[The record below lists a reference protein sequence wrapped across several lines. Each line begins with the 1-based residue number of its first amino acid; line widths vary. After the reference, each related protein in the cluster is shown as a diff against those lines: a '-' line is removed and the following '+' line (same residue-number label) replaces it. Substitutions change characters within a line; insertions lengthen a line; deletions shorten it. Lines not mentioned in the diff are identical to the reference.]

1 METRGR
7 PAKYKNNSVTCPNPK
22 CRLHGEWKKG
32 NIVSYGKYRSKTQGK
47 TRRFKCKECGI
58 TFSYRTDS
66 VWEGLQSPSHKF
78 YEALKLLVK
87 GAPIRFVAEVLDV
100 KPDTVRRW
108 LSLAL
113 GDWDTES
120 LKMLE
125 AENSVMGGAL
135 SRASVDYLYGLFIRP
150 HCDIDVTVE
159 EIDSLRLAVEN
170 GEMKK
175 RAWEWRKRYGEAIPW
190 LKGKNINTIIFEL
203 AQRDNKH

>member
-7 PAKYKNNSVTCPNPK
+7 PIKYKNNSVTCPNPK

-47 TRRFKCKECGI
+47 TKRFKCKECGI

-66 VWEGLQSPSHKF
+66 VWEGLQSPSQKF

-108 LSLAL
+108 L
-113 GDWDTES
+113 
-120 LKMLE
+120 
-125 AENSVMGGAL
+125 NSACEGFDMGSWNEMIQAG
-135 SRASVDYLYGLFIRP
+135 YGLDRSEHDFMYYMFVERGGGL
-150 HCDIDVTVE
+150 DVSVE
-159 EIDSLRLAVEN
+159 EIDALRLAVEN
-170 GEMKK
+170 GEMRQ
-175 RAWEWRKRYGEAIPW
+175 RAWEWKKKYGHIKHW
-190 LKGKNINTIIFEL
+190 LQDKNVDTMLFLLEQ
-203 AQRDNKH
+203 AKDRGESQ